1 MNNYIEAK
9 DLIEINKE
17 LKVIINYSIDG
28 LYVTDGEG
36 NTLLINPA
44 YKEMTGLTEDDVIG
58 KNVRDLVDKGVFEK
72 SSTLMSIE
80 QRKKVSSLQTIRGNK
95 LLTTSNPIFDESG
108 KIYRIVSSVRNVTE
122 LYQTQEDLYIA
133 KKLTEQYQNEIIELK
148 KQLEF
153 CQNLGAD
160 YIMKSRKMLDVI
172 NKIQKT
178 EKLKVNILITGETGV
193 GKDVV
198 ANMIHNLRGL
208 PKEKLISVNCNAIP
222 DNLFEA
228 EFFGYEAG
236 SFTGARASGKK
247 GLFELADKGT
257 MFLDEIGD
265 LPRFMQ
271 GKLLRVLQEKEF
283 IRVGGDKR
291 ILCDVQIIAA
301 TNRDLKKMI
310 EQGSFREDLYY
321 RLNVYPIHIPPLRE
335 RREDIW
341 DLTQLFLNEYNHKYG
356 IKKHLS
362 INVFDYLMNYSW
374 PGNVRE
380 LRSVIEQMVLFT
392 EGEDITV
399 NSIPKD
405 LDDVMEDIVIKVNS
419 VIPLK
424 KANSLLEDVLIS
436 KALEE
441 SGSIRKAAEKLEVHY
456 STIAKKLKMNRK
468 E

>member
-1 MNNYIEAK
+1 MDNYIEGK
-9 DLIEINKE
+9 DRIEIIEE
-17 LKVIINYSIDG
+17 LKVIIDHSTDG

-36 NTLLINPA
+36 KTLLINPA
-44 YKEMTGLTEDDVIG
+44 YKEMTGLSEADVIG
-58 KNVRDLVDKGVFEK
+58 RNVRELVDKGIFAK

-80 QRKKVSSLQTIRGNK
+80 QRKKVTSLQTIRGNK

-108 KIYRIVSSVRNVTE
+108 MIYRVVSSVRNVTK
-122 LYQTQEDLYIA
+122 LHQTQEDLYIA

-148 KQLEF
+148 KQLELT
-153 CQNLGAD
+153 QISGKN
-160 YIMKSRKMLDVI
+160 YIMKSKVLVDVV

-178 EKLKVNILITGETGV
+178 AKLNINILITGETGV
-193 GKDVV
+193 GKEVV

-208 PKEKLISVNCNAIP
+208 PKNKLISVNCNAIP
-222 DNLFEA
+222 DSLFEA

-236 SFTGARASGKK
+236 SFTGARAGGKK
-247 GLFELADKGT
+247 GLFELADKGIL
-257 MFLDEIGD
+257 FLDEIGD
-265 LPRFMQ
+265 LQLFMQ
-271 GKLLRVLQEKEF
+271 GKFLRVLQEKEF
-283 IRVGGDKR
+283 TRVGGGQA
-291 ILCDVQIIAA
+291 ISCDVQIIAA
-301 TNRDLKKMI
+301 TNRDLKKMV

-341 DLTQLFLNEYNHKYG
+341 DLTQMFLNEYNHKYG
-356 IKKHLS
+356 MKKHLS
-362 INVFDYLMNYSW
+362 INVFDYFMNYSW

-399 NSIPKD
+399 DSIPKD
-405 LDDVMEDIVIKVNS
+405 INSTMEDIVIKVNS

-424 KANSLLEDVLIS
+424 KANSLLEDLLIS
-436 KALEE
+436 KALQE